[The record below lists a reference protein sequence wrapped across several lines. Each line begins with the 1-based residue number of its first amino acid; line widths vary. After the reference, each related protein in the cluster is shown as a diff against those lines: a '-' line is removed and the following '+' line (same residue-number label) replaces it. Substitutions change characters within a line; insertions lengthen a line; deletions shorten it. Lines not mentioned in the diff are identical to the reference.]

1 MPLLDL
7 NLHEHDCFRF
17 RDSGDNQRVLS
28 VNDESNHVISTEEEQ
43 SIKEW
48 LHTISRDN
56 AKLNSGNDKNPIDR
70 IKGMGVE
77 YDFPRDCFTMSYYIG
92 ADWLDPDQT
101 CPIVVRPKL
110 EDSDKAIDFQ
120 SMLMACAE
128 DEKVTREHPLDEL
141 FYVDTTSKKI
151 AVKKDGVFDRIE
163 PLMIVLFLQSVSNI
177 LRKGGLRKDYIQE
190 EDNLRGKI
198 KGKVLFSKHIKAN
211 LSRNRK
217 DLAYCQFQEYSI
229 DCPDNRLIKK
239 ALLLCSKK
247 ITSIKTWGKSTA
259 ALSKLLRY
267 CLPAFETVST
277 DISISQIK
285 NLKVNPVFKQYK
297 TAIHLAKMI
306 IEGNSHLITD
316 DRSENNKMVLVPP
329 FRIDM
334 ARLFERYVY
343 HLLNLRYKNI
353 RFQIKGHGNIM
364 DFCKPD
370 ENLVIDAKYKTIWSV
385 GTRIDHDNVRQ
396 LAGYA
401 RLIGFRKDPLALNAS
416 DDVIC
421 PCLIIYPDIENG
433 IDTFNNNNLL
443 ECDKIKQVDEYLCFY
458 KIGITLPW
466 LKSQKRL
473 TTV

>member
-1 MPLLDL
+1 MSLLDL
-7 NLHEHDCFRF
+7 NLHEHDLLRF
-17 RDSGDNQRVLS
+17 CDSGVNQRALS
-28 VNDESNHVISTEEEQ
+28 VNGGHDYVISAEEEK
-43 SIKEW
+43 SINEC
-48 LHTISRDN
+48 LQTISKNN
-56 AKLNSGNDKNPIDR
+56 AILNSKNENNPIDR

-77 YDFPRDCFTMSYYIG
+77 YDFPSGCFKMSYYIG

-101 CPIVVRPKL
+101 CSIVVRPKL
-110 EDSDKAIDFQ
+110 EDNDKIIDFQ
-120 SMLMACAE
+120 SMLIACAE
-128 DEKVTREHPLDEL
+128 DEMVTREHPLDEL

-151 AVKKDGVFDRIE
+151 AVEKDGVFDRIE
-163 PLMIVLFLQSVSNI
+163 PLIVVLFLQSVSNI
-177 LRKGGLRKDYIQE
+177 LRKGGLRKDYIHE

-211 LSRNRK
+211 ISRNRK

-229 DCPDNRLIKK
+229 DCPDNRVIKK

-247 ITSIKTWGKSTA
+247 ISSIKTWGKSTS
-259 ALSKLLRY
+259 ALNKLLRY

-277 DISISQIK
+277 DISISQIR

-297 TAIHLAKMI
+297 KAIPLAKMI

-316 DRSENNKMVLVPP
+316 DSPDNNKNVLVPP

-353 RFQIKGHGNIM
+353 RFQIKSGHGNIM

-421 PCLIIYPDIENG
+421 PCLIIYPDLEDG
-433 IDTFNNNNLL
+433 KESFNQTNLL
-443 ECDKIKQVDEYLCFY
+443 DCDGIQQVDKYLYFY
-458 KIGITLPW
+458 KMGIKLPC
-466 LKSQKRL
+466 LESII
-473 TTV
+473 

>member
-1 MPLLDL
+1 MLLFDS
-7 NLHEHDCFRF
+7 NLHEHDWFQFRN
-17 RDSGDNQRVLS
+17 SGDDQRVLS
-28 VNDESNHVISTEEEQ
+28 VNGKSNHVISTEEEKN
-43 SIKEW
+43 IKEW
-48 LHTISRDN
+48 LHTISRNN
-56 AKLNSGNDKNPIDR
+56 AVLISSNVKKTIDR
-70 IKGMGVE
+70 IKGMGIE
-77 YDFPRDCFTMSYYIG
+77 YDFPSDYFKMSYYIG
-92 ADWLDPDQT
+92 ADWIDPDQT

-110 EDSDKAIDFQ
+110 DNSDKTIDFQ

-163 PLMIVLFLQSVSNI
+163 PLLIALFLQSVSNI
-177 LRKGGLRKDYIQE
+177 LRKGGLRKDFIQD

-198 KGKVLFSKHIKAN
+198 KGKVIFSKHIKAN

-229 DCPDNRLIKK
+229 DCPDNRVIKK

-247 ITSIKTWGKSTA
+247 ISSIKTWGKSTA
-259 ALSKLLRY
+259 TLSKLLRY

-277 DISISQIK
+277 DISISRIK
-285 NLKVNPVFKQYK
+285 NLRVNPVFKQYK
-297 TAIHLAKMI
+297 TSIPLAKMI

-316 DRSENNKMVLVPP
+316 DKSVTNKTVSVPP

-343 HLLNLRYKNI
+343 HLLCSKYKNI
-353 RFQIKGHGNIM
+353 RFQIERQGNIM

-370 ENLVIDAKYKTIWSV
+370 EHLVIDAKYKTKWTK
-385 GTRIDHDNVRQ
+385 GIDHDNVRQ

-401 RLIGFRKDPLALNAS
+401 RLIGFRKDTLALDAS
-416 DDVIC
+416 ADVIC
-421 PCLIIYPDIENG
+421 PCLIIYPDLEDG
-433 IDTFNNNNLL
+433 KETFNHDSLL
-443 ECDKIKQVDEYLCFY
+443 ECDGVQQVDKYLRFY
-458 KIGITLPW
+458 KMGIKLPC
-466 LKSQKRL
+466 LESIIPRSII
-473 TTV
+473 

>member
-1 MPLLDL
+1 MLLFDSY
-7 NLHEHDCFRF
+7 LHEHDKFQL
-17 RDSGDNQRVLS
+17 RDSGADQCVLS
-28 VNDESNHVISTEEEQ
+28 VNGESDHIISLEEGK

-48 LHTISRDN
+48 LHTISRNN
-56 AKLNSGNDKNPIDR
+56 ARLKKDKNPIDR
-70 IKGMGVE
+70 IKGLGVE
-77 YDFPRDCFTMSYYIG
+77 YDFPYDCFSLSYYIG

-110 EDSDKAIDFQ
+110 EHSDKTIDFQ

-141 FYVDTTSKKI
+141 FYVDTASKRI
-151 AVKKDGVFDRIE
+151 AVKKDGVFDRID
-163 PLMIVLFLQSVSNI
+163 PLLIVLFLQSVSNI

-229 DCPDNRLIKK
+229 DCPDNRVIKK

-247 ITSIKTWGKSTA
+247 ISSIKTWGKSTA

-297 TAIHLAKMI
+297 TAIPLAKMI

-316 DRSENNKMVLVPP
+316 DKSATNKMVFVPP

-343 HLLNLRYKNI
+343 HLLCLKYENI
-353 RFQIKGHGNIM
+353 RFQISGHGNVM

-370 ENLVIDAKYKTIWSV
+370 EHLVIDAKYKPIWSV
-385 GTRIDHDNVRQ
+385 GNQIDHDNVRQ

-401 RLIGFRKDPLALNAS
+401 RLIGYREDPRVLDARDN
-416 DDVIC
+416 VIC
-421 PCLIIYPDIENG
+421 PCLILYPDIENG
-433 IDTFNNNNLL
+433 IETFNNDNILD
-443 ECDKIKQVDEYLCFY
+443 CGGRKQVAEYLCFY
-458 KIGITLPW
+458 KIGIKLPC
-466 LKSQKRL
+466 LEKK
-473 TTV
+473 

>member
-1 MPLLDL
+1 MLLFDSY
-7 NLHEHDCFRF
+7 LHEHDKFQFC
-17 RDSGDNQRVLS
+17 DSGDDQCVLS
-28 VNDESNHVISTEEEQ
+28 VNGDDHSDHVVSAKEGKN
-43 SIKEW
+43 IKEW
-48 LHTISRDN
+48 LRTISIYN
-56 AKLNSGNDKNPIDR
+56 ARLNSSKDNNPIDR
-70 IKGMGVE
+70 IKGLGVE
-77 YDFPRDCFTMSYYIG
+77 YDFPNDCFTMSYYIG

-110 EDSDKAIDFQ
+110 EHSGKIIDLQ
-120 SMLMACAE
+120 SMLMTCAE

-141 FYVDTTSKKI
+141 FYVDTASKKI
-151 AVKKDGVFDRIE
+151 VVKKDGVFDRIE
-163 PLMIVLFLQSVSNI
+163 PLLIVLFLQSVSNI

-229 DCPDNRLIKK
+229 DCPDNRVIKK

-247 ITSIKTWGKSTA
+247 ISSIKTWGKSTA

-277 DISISQIK
+277 DISISRIK
-285 NLKVNPVFKQYK
+285 NLRVNPVFKQYK
-297 TAIHLAKMI
+297 TSIPLAKMI
-306 IEGNSHLITD
+306 IEGNSHLVTD
-316 DRSENNKMVLVPP
+316 AKSETNKTVSVPP

-343 HLLNLRYKNI
+343 HLLCSKYENI
-353 RFQIKGHGNIM
+353 RFQIKKPGNIM

-370 ENLVIDAKYKTIWSV
+370 EHLVIDTKYKPEWRA
-385 GTRIDHDNVRQ
+385 RIDHENVRQ

-401 RLIGFRKDPLALNAS
+401 RLIEFRKDPLALNVG

-421 PCLIIYPDIENG
+421 PCLIIYPDLEDG
-433 IDTFNNNNLL
+433 KESFNQTNLL
-443 ECDKIKQVDEYLCFY
+443 DCDGIQQVDKYLYFY
-458 KIGITLPW
+458 KMGIKLPC
-466 LKSQKRL
+466 LESII
-473 TTV
+473 